1 MNIRNNGELEF
12 NKELTEEYEKK
23 VREALEIEENIDELT
38 VEEKS
43 VIFDDYPTSELD
55 GIISEMIDAV
65 KDAGYIVN
73 GTVRYYGDYYGK
85 IYVEDN
91 NVISLDESET
101 GFYEA
106 TEEELISMLKK
117 KRSDNGIRGKRMRF
131 KTGQEMLDYIHT
143 GNDLYCEETGLYLF
157 EYNDRGAVCYYNV
170 SNEKARDLQKLSEKY
185 DGEYWGGFLGAGG
198 SIMEND
204 DGDYECLCGNEKDDK
219 YFNDGKQFD
228 SLIEHE
234 YVGLEYKS
242 GEEVLVD
249 EIEGLLTALTDR
261 YVILEG
267 DRDVV
272 YIKDKTTKKSYSVRI
287 SQETE

>member
-1 MNIRNNGELEF
+1 MNIRNVGELEF
-12 NKELTEEYEKK
+12 NKELTEKYEKK

-73 GTVRYYGDYYGK
+73 GTVRYYGDYFGK

-91 NVISLDESET
+91 KVISLDESET

-157 EYNDRGAVCYYNV
+157 EYNDRGAVCYYNI
-170 SNEKARDLQKLSEKY
+170 SNEKARDLQKLSEIY
-185 DGEYWGGFLGAGG
+185 DGEYWGGFLGVGG
-198 SIMEND
+198 HIIEPEGEN
-204 DGDYECLCGNEKDDK
+204 YE
-219 YFNDGKQFD
+219 YFNDGKQLG
-228 SLIEHE
+228 SLIKHE

-242 GEEVLVD
+242 GEEVLAD

-272 YIKDKTTKKSYSVRI
+272 YIKDKTTEESYSVRI
-287 SQETE
+287 SHVTE